1 MTKVYIPFAYTS
13 RQGVYDILG
22 VYNTL
27 EAAKIAA
34 HVERYSYAWIDIEE
48 TPINSTFQ
56 ESSNAVYRFE
66 DDEEFA
72 L

>member
-1 MTKVYIPFAYTS
+1 MTKVYIPFAYTT

-27 EAAKIAA
+27 EAAKSAA
-34 HVERYSYAWIDIEE
+34 IPERYSYAWIDIEE
-48 TPINSTFQ
+48 TPINSEFQ
-56 ESSNAVYRFE
+56 QSSQAVYRFE

>member
-1 MTKVYIPFAYTS
+1 MNVYIPFAYSTHT
-13 RQGVYDILG
+13 GIYDILG

-27 EAAKIAA
+27 EAAKVAA
-34 HVERYSYAWIDIEE
+34 HVERYAYAWIDIEE
-48 TPINSTFQ
+48 TRVNSEFQ
-56 ESSNAVYRFE
+56 ETSHAVYRFE

>member
-1 MTKVYIPFAYTS
+1 MHKVYIPFAYTT

-48 TPINSTFQ
+48 TPINSEFQ
-56 ESSNAVYRFE
+56 QSSQAVYRFE

>member
-1 MTKVYIPFAYTS
+1 MNVYIPFAYTS

-22 VYNTL
+22 VYNNL
-27 EAAKIAA
+27 HAAIVAA

-48 TPINSTFQ
+48 TRVNSEFQ
-56 ESSNAVYRFE
+56 QSSKAVYRFE
-66 DDEEFA
+66 DDEEFE

>member
-1 MTKVYIPFAYTS
+1 MSKLYIPFAYTT

-27 EAAKIAA
+27 EAAKAA
-34 HVERYSYAWIDIEE
+34 AIPERYSYAWIDIEE
-48 TPINSTFQ
+48 TPINSAFQ

>member
-1 MTKVYIPFAYTS
+1 MHKVYIPFAYTT

-27 EAAKIAA
+27 EAAKVAA

-48 TPINSTFQ
+48 TPINSEFQ
-56 ESSNAVYRFE
+56 QSSQAVYRFE

>member
-1 MTKVYIPFAYTS
+1 MNVFIPFAYTS

-27 EAAKIAA
+27 EAAKAA
-34 HVERYSYAWIDIEE
+34 AISERYSYAWIDIEE
-48 TPINSTFQ
+48 TIINSEFQ

>member
-1 MTKVYIPFAYTS
+1 MNVYIPFAYTT

-48 TPINSTFQ
+48 TPINSEFQ
-56 ESSNAVYRFE
+56 QSSQAVYRFE
-66 DDEEFA
+66 DEEEFA

>member
-1 MTKVYIPFAYTS
+1 MTKVYIPFAYTT
-13 RQGVYDILG
+13 RGAYGILG

-27 EAAKIAA
+27 EAAKVAA

-48 TPINSTFQ
+48 TQLNSTFQ

-66 DDEEFA
+66 DDEEFP

>member
-1 MTKVYIPFAYTS
+1 MHKVYIPFAFTT
-13 RQGVYDILG
+13 RHGVYDILG

-27 EAAKIAA
+27 EAAKAA
-34 HVERYSYAWIDIEE
+34 CIPERYSYAWIDIEE
-48 TPINSTFQ
+48 APINSGFQ
-56 ESSNAVYRFE
+56 ESCMAVYRFE

>member
-1 MTKVYIPFAYTS
+1 MSKLYIPFAYTS

-27 EAAKIAA
+27 EAAKAA
-34 HVERYSYAWIDIEE
+34 AIPERYSYAWIDIEE
-48 TPINSTFQ
+48 TPINSAFQ
-56 ESSNAVYRFE
+56 ESSQAVYRFE